1 MKKIYIDLETNRKL
15 FLTSD
20 LHFGHNNVL
29 KFCNRPFADTKE
41 MEQKLI
47 ENWNS
52 VVTNEDYVFILGDV
66 FWFNHGSD
74 MKRVFSKLNG
84 KRIYVLNGNH
94 DDFSS
99 YLEKYKQDRIEILDC
114 DEVTLYL
121 KGVTKK
127 EYYYGKV

>member
-41 MEQKLI
+41 MEKKLI
-47 ENWNS
+47 ENWNN

-74 MKRVFSKLNG
+74 MKRVFSKL
-84 KRIYVLNGNH
+84 
-94 DDFSS
+94 
-99 YLEKYKQDRIEILDC
+99 IL
-114 DEVTLYL
+114 EVTSKIFAGLVVSNTNNV
-121 KGVTKK
+121 G
-127 EYYYGKV
+127 